1 MAYCIDK
8 AVEKQRGKA
17 LKEIFYE
24 HRSVAQVARRYGRNR
39 STIYRW
45 LEKWRELNNYPDF
58 NNYGRPRRLQGATF
72 RLSSLK
78 WLVPTLSSAPKVHP
92 NALDERLVARIIATK
107 LELGRSNL
115 VVWLALQNEN
125 TEVSFSSVR
134 RIVRRYKLQRVRLY
148 GKKYW
153 AKHNPRKPKA
163 ESPGDLV
170 EVDTVFLMNH
180 FGGRDLYITNIIDVH
195 TRLAH
200 SYVDYSYSQTSTA
213 NAVLAAQKEFGFKF
227 KMVQCDNG
235 REFGQRFKD
244 ILAKHNIPIRHTRVR
259 QPNDNAHIERF
270 NRTMRDE
277 SIGPY
282 TARTLPEVTKS
293 IQEYLIYYNYVRIH
307 TTLRMTPMQVLQR
320 C

>member
-1 MAYCIDK
+1 M
-8 AVEKQRGKA
+8 
-17 LKEIFYE
+17 
-24 HRSVAQVARRYGRNR
+24 
-39 STIYRW
+39 
-45 LEKWRELNNYPDF
+45 
-58 NNYGRPRRLQGATF
+58 
-72 RLSSLK
+72 
-78 WLVPTLSSAPKVHP
+78 
-92 NALDERLVARIIATK
+92 ARIIATK

-153 AKHNPRKPKA
+153 AKNNPRRPAA

-180 FGGRDLYITNIIDVH
+180 FGGRDLYITNIIDVY

-235 REFGQRFKD
+235 REFGQ
-244 ILAKHNIPIRHTRVR
+244 L
-259 QPNDNAHIERF
+259 
-270 NRTMRDE
+270 ML
-277 SIGPY
+277 
-282 TARTLPEVTKS
+282 TLKGLTEP
-293 IQEYLIYYNYVRIH
+293 
-307 TTLRMTPMQVLQR
+307 
-320 C
+320 

>member
-1 MAYCIDK
+1 MAYCTDK
-8 AVEKQRGKA
+8 AVERQRGKA

-92 NALDERLVARIIATK
+92 NALDECLVAHVVATK

-244 ILAKHNIPIRHTRVR
+244 ILAKHHIPIRHTRVR
-259 QPNDNAHIERF
+259 KPNDNAHIERF

-282 TARTLPEVTKS
+282 TARNLPEITKS
-293 IQEYLIYYNYVRIH
+293 IREYLIYYNYVRIH

>member
-1 MAYCIDK
+1 MTYCTDK
-8 AVEKQRGKA
+8 AIERQRGKA

-45 LEKWRELNNYPDF
+45 KKKWLEINNYPDF
-58 NNYGRPRRLQGATF
+58 TNYGRPSVKSSKIGRLN
-72 RLSSLK
+72 SLR
-78 WLVPTLSSAPKVHP
+78 WVIPTLSSAPRTHP
-92 NALDERLVARIIATK
+92 NALAERTVRRVIESK
-107 LELGRSNL
+107 LELRRSNFI
-115 VVWLALQNEN
+115 VWLSLQNEGV
-125 TEVSFSSVR
+125 ELSFSSVR
-134 RIVRRYKLQRVRLY
+134 RIVKKYQLQRVRLY

-153 AKHNPRKPKA
+153 AKKNPRRPA
-163 ESPGDLV
+163 ARHPGDLV

-180 FGGRDLYITNIIDVH
+180 FGGKHLYITNIIDVYS
-195 TRLAH
+195 RLAY
-200 SYVDYSYSQTSTA
+200 SAVNYSYSQTSTA
-213 NAVLAAQKEFGFKF
+213 NAVLEAQKDFGFKF

-235 REFGQRFKD
+235 REFGERFKN
-244 ILAKHNIPIRHTRVR
+244 ILEGRGIPIRHTRVR
-259 QPNDNAHIERF
+259 KPNDNAHIERF

-282 TARTLPEVTKS
+282 TARDLPEVAKS
-293 IQEYLIYYNYVRIH
+293 IKEYLIYYNYARIH